1 MTEQI
6 SSLNIKKNEIHWRQ
20 KEITPACDVIML
32 RDIRIFDA
40 DIQGENFCYYSSFGK
55 PMILFA

>member
-1 MTEQI
+1 MTKKL
-6 SSLNIKKNEIHWRQ
+6 SLNIEQNEIYRRQ
-20 KEITPACDVIML
+20 KEITPVCDVIML
-32 RDIRIFDA
+32 RDIWIFDA